1 MRLACCMSACAV
13 RVWANETE
21 IFVLVSIKIGWMTVT
36 YAYVAEH
43 ILKSAKLMKKLCY

>member
-13 RVWANETE
+13 RVWANDTE
-21 IFVLVSIKIGWMTVT
+21 IFVLVSIKIGWVTIT

-43 ILKSAKLMKKLCY
+43 ILKSAKLMKKLCH